1 MMAEREV
8 AVAGRIIA
16 PVRKGV
22 RRCTIIWIE
31 AENAESQQLGVEAIA
46 EHEDQARDQQQKQRV
61 HGGGRRC
68 MSVIVSKNEPRAP
81 GAGLKETNPHFNL
94 GAARRRRMQMFIEAT

>member
-1 MMAEREV
+1 MMAECEV

-31 AENAESQQLGVEAIA
+31 AENAERQQLGVEAIA
-46 EHEDQARDQQQKQRV
+46 EHEDQARDQQQKQRI
-61 HGGGRRC
+61 HGGGGRC
-68 MSVIVSKNEPRAP
+68 MSVIVSKNEPPVPDATLTSESR
-81 GAGLKETNPHFNL
+81 LKNTRTADE
-94 GAARRRRMQMFIEAT
+94 RRLMKRRSEE